1 MSGQAPTGALPELA
15 EVDAPPDIAAIYR
28 DIRRLSAVPM
38 VALIWRHLATR
49 PDVLQRAWGV
59 LGPLF
64 ETGAVQTAAWTRP
77 SVAKDVT
84 ITGFDARSLRA
95 AGVDTAGMSE
105 VVRVLDAYN
114 RANPVNFVAVRTLL
128 HAAGAAHGVYDD
140 QRTVWAAGPAVEN
153 VAAEPGTG
161 WRPPPPIGP
170 LVAMAPLSAMPP
182 ASRRLVDELSSDP
195 RVDRATVVPSLYRHL
210 VAWPALL
217 PLVHAVLAPLFRS
230 GEIASRVA
238 VERIAMDRSA
248 ARLAETASARIALEP
263 DVVRVLDDFTAL
275 VIPEMVVVG
284 TLLRQAIGTQ
294 VA

>member
-1 MSGQAPTGALPELA
+1 
-15 EVDAPPDIAAIYR
+15 
-28 DIRRLSAVPM
+28 
-38 VALIWRHLATR
+38 
-49 PDVLQRAWGV
+49 
-59 LGPLF
+59 
-64 ETGAVQTAAWTRP
+64 
-77 SVAKDVT
+77 
-84 ITGFDARSLRA
+84 
-95 AGVDTAGMSE
+95 
-105 VVRVLDAYN
+105 
-114 RANPVNFVAVRTLL
+114 
-128 HAAGAAHGVYDD
+128 
-140 QRTVWAAGPAVEN
+140 
-153 VAAEPGTG
+153 
-161 WRPPPPIGP
+161 
-170 LVAMAPLSAMPP
+170 
-182 ASRRLVDELSSDP
+182 
-195 RVDRATVVPSLYRHL
+195 VPSLYRHL